1 MIDIMYYI
9 HSLSCIYLKK
19 ICLHLMFTE
28 NQLKIASDS
37 KVFRMPGENLRT
49 FLMSQIV
56 GLLRGGQP
64 KNIHQLCDLYDR

>member
-1 MIDIMYYI
+1 LYIQSIMQ
-9 HSLSCIYLKK
+9 LSEKK
-19 ICLHLMFTE
+19 IVIGCPHLIFTE
-28 NQLKIASDS
+28 SQLKIASDS

-56 GLLRGGQP
+56 GLLRGSQP